1 METHRPGN
9 PRKNRC
15 ISATDSEWRAI
26 SDMAHAAGMPI
37 SRFVLQKVL
46 TPAISASN
54 AERRSLPEA
63 AEWDQLR
70 DVMTLM
76 RIAEENMERRGDADR
91 LASIRA
97 EVEQRIS
104 ARRLGF

>member
-1 METHRPGN
+1 
-9 PRKNRC
+9 
-15 ISATDSEWRAI
+15 
-26 SDMAHAAGMPI
+26 MAHAAGMPI

-91 LASIRA
+91 LASIHA
-97 EVEQRIS
+97 EVEQRIRS
-104 ARRLGF
+104 LNRAFVKFTTCRC

>member
-1 METHRPGN
+1 MQLGDHSR
-9 PRKNRC
+9 RRRNRC
-15 ISATDSEWRAI
+15 ISATDSEWQAI